1 MQELGKSLQ
10 FPIAVLPFA
19 AILARFGALGVSY
32 TSITNAD
39 GTFEITNAV
48 GY

>member
-1 MQELGKSLQ
+1 LQ

-32 TSITNAD
+32 TSVTKD
-39 GTFEITNAV
+39 GVLEITNAV

>member
-1 MQELGKSLQ
+1 LGKSLQ

-19 AILARFGALGVSY
+19 AILNRFGALGISY
-32 TSITNAD
+32 TFNNETQ
-39 GTFEITNAV
+39 EITNAV